1 MNYRILSPA
10 LDELTAAV
18 YFYQGKRDGLGLKF
32 LDEFDLTVERILKY
46 PLVWK
51 ATGKHHRRCRMERF
65 SFAVLYAL
73 RSGEILIS
81 GIFAMGEDP
90 NKSIMR
96 VKRVG

>member
-10 LDELTAAV
+10 LDELAAAV
-18 YFYQGKRDGLGLKF
+18 YFYQGKGDGLGLKF

-46 PLVWK
+46 PLAWK

-65 SFAVLYAL
+65 PFAVLYAV
-73 RSGEILIS
+73 RCGEILIS